1 MKATPIT
8 QRAKSTPFKMN
19 QGLVDGARDV
29 YRSKTTGFEEKEE
42 APVATENNQQ
52 PLVPTT
58 GEDGGLNNNKEKTK
72 EHLTK
77 KEQEAQDLKIKNA
90 KKEFD
95 FQEGLS
101 GMGGGKVPGST
112 LGTVHLS

>member
-1 MKATPIT
+1 MKTTPIT

-19 QGLVDGARDV
+19 QGLVTGAEKM
-29 YRSKTTGFEEKEE
+29 YATQKTGFEEKEE
-42 APVATENNQQ
+42 VEVATENNQQ

-58 GEDGGLNNNKEKTK
+58 GEDGGLNDNKEKTK
-72 EHLTK
+72 ENLTK

-95 FQEGLS
+95 KQQGLL
-101 GMGGGKVPGST
+101 GIGGAKLPGST
-112 LGTVHLS
+112 LGTVHLG